1 MHDSSLSFDRTRPD
15 AIKQGPFSR
24 AHNIYLFYGG
34 GDRGQIV
41 DALIRAIASRDNEL
55 MTVRGEPGSGKTM
68 MSMVLADRMKHRR
81 NIIRFDHDTTS
92 TAALLRHLLLE
103 ISPRHADTVAA
114 PEMSDDVSK
123 EVVVPPSA
131 PSTDLALQRLW
142 QALQSPLPNDK
153 PFLLII
159 DSDSTLD
166 DAARALLGRLSK
178 LQYQQRSTIQIVLFE
193 RDSTSRRID
202 SMEHSAYDFWL
213 RRLTLP
219 EIGDFLYHQML
230 CFDFNQR
237 SLFTRDMAYFIT
249 ERSEGVFSQIK
260 ELARQAMMFAEINGA
275 NGERS
280 MMSEMLMARP
290 QNDAEQLDSGQKFLS
305 KHRRALIALM
315 GLSVVVS
322 IATGIALLG

>member
-1 MHDSSLSFDRTRPD
+1 MSMHDSNISSDRIRPD

-24 AHNIYLFYGG
+24 AHNIYLFFGG

-41 DALIRAIASRDNEL
+41 DSLTRAIGNRNSEL

-68 MSMVLADRMKHRR
+68 MSLVLADRMKHRR
-81 NIIRFDHDTTS
+81 NIIRFDHDATS
-92 TAALLRHLLLE
+92 TAALLRHLLIE
-103 ISPRHADTVAA
+103 ISPRHADTVAT
-114 PEMSDDVSK
+114 PNLSE
-123 EVVVPPSA
+123 PPSA

-159 DSDSTLD
+159 DSDTGLD
-166 DAARALLGRLSK
+166 DAGRALLHRLAE
-178 LQYQQRSTIQIVLFE
+178 LRYQQRSSIQIVLFE
-193 RDSTSRRID
+193 RDSVNRRV
-202 SMEHSAYDFWL
+202 EALERPGYEFWL

-219 EIGDFLYHQML
+219 EIGEFLYHQML

-260 ELARQAMMFAEINGA
+260 DLARQAMMFADIDGHK
-275 NGERS
+275 GDRS
-280 MMSEMLMARP
+280 MMSQMLMSREP
-290 QNDAEQLDSGQKFLS
+290 LYTDEPETSKKFLS
-305 KHRRALIALM
+305 KHRGALIALF
-315 GLSVVVS
+315 GLSVVAS
-322 IATGIALLG
+322 IAAGVVLAG